1 MRIPEEKSHMCSKG
15 DKSISIFGEDMK
27 RALKLV
33 SASVLA
39 LATLVPA
46 TAAQAATSYT
56 SDSNKPNVVTLLG
69 EYNNWWTPKSNTSN
83 ASSDV
88 YRGSVTEAGK
98 SVLAKNDALTE
109 SINNTTASDTATVDG
124 THTQA
129 QRALIDADQ
138 NAKETYSDALG
149 PILSKFLV
157 NGLNDG
163 SLPKTNALLFAS
175 NASVTTYLGTGAAKQ
190 YFNYPRPFFT
200 VAQDGEDRSM
210 SGENNLNGLQSELN
224 ISRIADWT
232 DSSTGLTHSAS
243 YASMFAAPS
252 QAFPSGHTTYAYSA
266 GIGLATLLP
275 ELGTEIVTRASEAG
289 NNRIALGVHYPL
301 DVMGGR
307 INGEAAN
314 VARWSDETFRSD
326 QLLPAREELV
336 NYMTAQC
343 KAAGYGDTLQACID
357 KTGANATGGYT
368 NTFTDAVSTTPV
380 TDRAS
385 AISAYTSRLTYGFQ
399 QTSAAGKA
407 AVVPDGAENLLLTAF
422 PSLTDAQ
429 RKSILAASEIDS
441 GYPFDSTSSGY
452 ERLNLAKAYSANVTL
467 SADKQTI
474 LSITFGN
481 SKPSVTVSGTDAIS
495 DLLADFGKY
504 WQAGVGVTEAG
515 SSVLKHDDD
524 LTVSINNKAA
534 SETAA
539 GVNDQQARAV
549 VDAEMNS
556 EKTLHDAL
564 GTVIGGYYE
573 DGVNSGKLSKTTAYL
588 KAMSASAS
596 TGTSKTA
603 FSHPRPY
610 VDRENYNGTTLNLNG
625 LQQTLGIKKV
635 AAYEQ
640 QGQYDG
646 LASSGS
652 FPSGHTT
659 FAFTQGAGLASIL
672 PEFGTQIMTRVSE
685 AGNNRIVL
693 GVHYPL
699 DIMGGHIAGQYGV
712 ATALEDQ
719 TTSAQE
725 SSARQELVSY
735 LTSRCKADGY
745 GESLESCITATQ
757 AKTSK
762 GYHNSFTDSVSTKTV
777 SDTASAISAYTSRM
791 TYGFTQTGKSGQFAV
806 VPDAAVNLLRNVPG
820 YSTLSD
826 AQLKQVLA
834 LTEIDSGYP
843 LDSSSEG
850 WGRINLAAA
859 YSAKVTVNAK
869 GEVVKVTTG
878 QNVASVETQSDTST
892 KPGSDQAVVSSPTST
907 TTTHNG
913 AGAGNNASNKGGAL
927 ATTGAQSAAM
937 MAVAAVLLISGA
949 AITIVVRKRK
959 RML

>member
-1 MRIPEEKSHMCSKG
+1 MNT
-15 DKSISIFGEDMK
+15 FGEHMK

-69 EYNNWWTPKSNTSN
+69 EYNNWWTPKANASN
-83 ASSDV
+83 ASNDV
-88 YRGSVTEAGK
+88 YRGSVSEAGK
-98 SVLAKNDALTE
+98 SVLAKNDTLTE
-109 SINNTTASDTATVDG
+109 SINNATASSTATVDG

-163 SLPKTNALLFAS
+163 SLPKTNALLFSKTAT
-175 NASVTTYLGTGAAKQ
+175 VTTYLGTGAAKQ

-200 VAQDGEDRSM
+200 VAQDRQNRSM
-210 SGENNLNGLQSELN
+210 SGENNLNGLKSKLQ

-232 DSSTGLTHSAS
+232 DTSTGLTHSAS

-314 VARWSDETFRSD
+314 TSRWSDENFRND
-326 QLLPAREELV
+326 ELLPAREELL

-343 KAAGYGDTLQACID
+343 KAAGYGDTFQDCID
-357 KTGANATGGYT
+357 KTGANDANGYT

-385 AISAYTSRLTYGFQ
+385 AISAYTARMTYGFN
-399 QTSAAGKA
+399 QTSASGKA
-407 AVVPDGAENLLLTAF
+407 AVVPEGAENLLLTAF
-422 PSLTDAQ
+422 PTLTGSQ
-429 RKSILAASEIDS
+429 RKAILAASEIDS
-441 GYPFDSTSSGY
+441 GYPFDSSSNGY
-452 ERLNLAKAYSANVTL
+452 ERLNLAKAYSAKVTL
-467 SADKQTI
+467 SADKQNI
-474 LSITFGN
+474 LSISFGN
-481 SKPSVTVSGTDAIS
+481 SKPSVSVSSTDAITG
-495 DLLADFGKY
+495 LLADFGKY
-504 WQAGVGVTEAG
+504 WQAGVGVTAAG

-534 SETAA
+534 TETAN
-539 GVNDQQARAV
+539 GTNDQQARAV

-564 GTVIGGYYE
+564 GTVIGNYYE
-573 DGVNSGKLSKTTAYL
+573 EGINGGKLSKTADYL
-588 KAMSASAS
+588 KDMSASAS
-596 TGTSKTA
+596 TGKAKTA

-610 VDRENYNGTTLNLNG
+610 VDRVNYNGTTLNLNG

-712 ATALEDQ
+712 ATALNDQ
-719 TTSAQE
+719 SVSAEEQ
-725 SSARQELVSY
+725 SARQELVSY

-745 GESLESCITATQ
+745 GDTLESCITATD
-757 AKTSK
+757 AKSSK
-762 GYHNSFTDSVSTKTV
+762 GYQNSFTDSVSTKTV
-777 SDTASAISAYTSRM
+777 TDTTSAIAAYTSRM
-791 TYGFTQTGKSGQFAV
+791 TYGFTQTGKTGQAAV
-806 VPDAAVNLLRNVPG
+806 VPDAAVNLLRNVAG
-820 YSTLSD
+820 YSSLSD

-834 LTEIDSGYP
+834 STEIDSGYP
-843 LDSSSEG
+843 LDASSEG

-859 YSAKVTVNAK
+859 YSAKVTVDTK
-869 GEVVKVTTG
+869 GNVVKVTTG
-878 QNVASVETQSDTST
+878 QNVASVETQSDASTQPGTDKGNTST
-892 KPGSDQAVVSSPTST
+892 PTTSNNT
-907 TTTHNG
+907 QHKGNTKNN
-913 AGAGNNASNKGGAL
+913 AGNSKASKKTDAL
-927 ATTGAQSAAM
+927 ATTGAQSSVL
-937 MAVAAVLLISGA
+937 MAVATLLLLTGVT
-949 AITIVVRKRK
+949 ITVIIRK
-959 RML
+959 RMH

>member
-1 MRIPEEKSHMCSKG
+1 
-15 DKSISIFGEDMK
+15 MK
-27 RALKLV
+27 KALKLI
-33 SASVLA
+33 SASALA
-39 LATLVPA
+39 LAALLPA
-46 TAAQAATSYT
+46 TAAQAATSYS
-56 SDSNKPNVVTLLG
+56 SDTNKPDVVSLLG

-88 YRGSVTEAGK
+88 YRGNVSDAGK
-98 SVLAKNDALTE
+98 SVLSKNDTLTE
-109 SINNTTASDTATVDG
+109 TINNKAATDTATVDG

-138 NAKETYSDALG
+138 NATETFSDALG
-149 PILSKFLV
+149 PILSKFLTD
-157 NGLNDG
+157 GLSNG
-163 SLPKTNALLFAS
+163 SLPKTSSLLFAS
-175 NASVTTYLGTGAAKQ
+175 KASVTSYLSTGAAKQ

-200 VAQDGEDRSM
+200 VADDGQNRSM
-210 SGENNLNGLQSELN
+210 NGENNLNGLKAELG
-224 ISRIADWT
+224 IDRIADWT

-243 YASMFAAPS
+243 YASMFGSPS

-275 ELGTEIVTRASEAG
+275 ELGPEIVTRASEAG
-289 NNRIALGVHYPL
+289 NNRIVLGVHYPL

-314 VARWSDETFRSD
+314 TARWSDEAFRSD
-326 QLLPAREELV
+326 QLLPARQELV
-336 NYMTAQC
+336 DYMTAQC
-343 KAAGYGDTLQACID
+343 KAAGYGDTLQSCID
-357 KTGANATGGYT
+357 KTGANGSAGYT

-385 AISAYTSRLTYGFQ
+385 AIAAYTSRMTYGFDKTG
-399 QTSAAGKA
+399 TSGKA

-422 PSLTDAQ
+422 PSLSDAQ
-429 RKSILAASEIDS
+429 RRTILAQSEIES
-441 GYPFDSTSSGY
+441 GYPLDSSSNGY
-452 ERLNLAKAYSANVTL
+452 ERLNLAKAYSAKVTL
-467 SADKQTI
+467 SADKQDI

-481 SKPSVTVSGTDAIS
+481 SQPSVVVSSTDAITG
-495 DLLADFGKY
+495 LLADFGTY
-504 WQAGVGVTEAG
+504 WKAGVGVTEAG
-515 SSVLKHDDD
+515 KSVLSHDDD

-534 SETAA
+534 KESAN
-539 GVNDQQARAV
+539 GSNDQQARAV

-573 DGVNSGKLSKTTAYL
+573 DGVTSGKLPKTSAYL
-588 KAMSASAS
+588 SDMSASAS
-596 TGTSKTA
+596 TGKAKTA

-610 VDRENYNGTTLNLNG
+610 VDRINYNGTTLNLNG
-625 LQQTLGIKKV
+625 LQQTLGISKV

-712 ATALEDQ
+712 ATALDDQ
-719 TTSAQE
+719 DTQAEASA
-725 SSARQELVSY
+725 AREELLAY
-735 LTSRCKADGY
+735 LTARCKADGY
-745 GESLESCITATQ
+745 GDTLEACISGTD

-762 GYHNSFTDSVSTKTV
+762 GYQNAFTDAVSTKAV
-777 SDTASAISAYTSRM
+777 SDTASEISAYTARM
-791 TYGFTQTGKSGQFAV
+791 TYGFSQTGKAGQSAV
-806 VPDAAVNLLRNVPG
+806 VPAAAVNLLRKVPG
-820 YSTLSD
+820 YSSLND
-826 AQLKQVLA
+826 KQLTQVLA
-834 LTEIDSGYP
+834 STEIDSGYP
-843 LDSSSEG
+843 LDASSEG

-859 YSAKVTVNAK
+859 YSAKVTLNTT
-869 GEVVKVTTG
+869 GDVVKVTTG
-878 QNVASVETQSDTST
+878 QTKASVETQSDAPQGPKNPTAASNGGAKTST
-892 KPGSDQAVVSSPTST
+892 PSGNAQKVSGQSGDP
-907 TTTHNG
+907 
-913 AGAGNNASNKGGAL
+913 L
-927 ATTGAQSAAM
+927 ATTGADSA
-937 MAVAAVLLISGA
+937 VFIAAAALLLLSGA
-949 AITIVVRKRK
+949 VVTLLVRRHQ
-959 RML
+959 R